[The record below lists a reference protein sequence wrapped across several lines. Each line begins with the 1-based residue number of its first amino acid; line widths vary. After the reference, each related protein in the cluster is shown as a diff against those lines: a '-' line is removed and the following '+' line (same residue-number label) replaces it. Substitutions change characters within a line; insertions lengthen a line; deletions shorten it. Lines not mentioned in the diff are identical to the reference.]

1 MWVNVGE
8 NGGKWGQN
16 KCSCPSVGDFDPPYH
31 QDTLMMFLG
40 EYEHTIDDK
49 GRLTIP
55 AKFRDELEGYTF
67 CYLEIDSHTAH
78 AGFDTRVG
86 AFLDIIEERHKRQV

>member
-55 AKFRDELEGYTF
+55 AKFRVELGQIVHRAQCALIPLAIQVALSEQ
-67 CYLEIDSHTAH
+67 
-78 AGFDTRVG
+78 GFV
-86 AFLDIIEERHKRQV
+86 